1 MHVVVGLQLCM
12 HGLLIDCFSF
22 VLSWRVDCSR
32 CRYSKVFLYIKVVF
46 ILMWDLVYRLLLIG
60 WF

>member
-32 CRYSKVFLYIKVVF
+32 CRNGKVFLYIKVVF
-46 ILMWDLVYRLLLIG
+46 ILMWDLVYRILLIG